1 MRRAALRANEEAE
14 EEEEEAEAAAAAAA
28 AAACDDDG
36 EGGEESFAAALK
48 AAGEAHEAVLALQVG
63 ITTYYGATY
72 YGATYY
78 GATYYGA
85 TYYGATYYGAAHYGC
100 TRYSLYLRLTAHH
113 LGAGGVHSLRTNTI
127 LLSMHHSV
135 LLPLA
140 LTPTRPSATPSYS
153 PWRAWQQ

>member
-14 EEEEEAEAAAAAAA
+14 EEEEAEAAAAAAA
-28 AAACDDDG
+28 AAAGDGDG

-63 ITTYYGATY
+63 IT
-72 YGATYY
+72 
-78 GATYYGA
+78 
-85 TYYGATYYGAAHYGC
+85 TYYGAAHYGC

-135 LLPLA
+135 LLSLP

>member
-14 EEEEEAEAAAAAAA
+14 EEEEAEAAAAAAA
-28 AAACDDDG
+28 EAAGDGDG

-48 AAGEAHEAVLALQVG
+48 AAGEAHEAMLALQVG
-63 ITTYYGATY
+63 IT
-72 YGATYY
+72 TYY

-135 LLPLA
+135 LLSLT

>member
-14 EEEEEAEAAAAAAA
+14 EEEEAEAAAAAAA
-28 AAACDDDG
+28 AAAGDGDG

-63 ITTYYGATY
+63 IT
-72 YGATYY
+72 TYY

-135 LLPLA
+135 LLSLT

>member
-14 EEEEEAEAAAAAAA
+14 EEEEAEAAAAAEAEAA
-28 AAACDDDG
+28 GDGDG

-63 ITTYYGATY
+63 ITTYYGA
-72 YGATYY
+72 
-78 GATYYGA
+78 
-85 TYYGATYYGAAHYGC
+85 AHYGC
-100 TRYSLYLRLTAHH
+100 ISTRYSLYLRLTAHH
-113 LGAGGVHSLRTNTI
+113 LGAGGVHSLRTTTI

-140 LTPTRPSATPSYS
+140 LTLTLTRPSATPSYS
-153 PWRAWQQ
+153 PWRAWQQWSRRAAGPR

>member
-1 MRRAALRANEEAE
+1 MRRAALRANEEA

-28 AAACDDDG
+28 AAACDGDG

-135 LLPLA
+135 LLSLT